1 MIGKIGL
8 TIGVA
13 FNVALLA
20 LSHGHMSYGYELR
33 GNLWEPGKQILHG
46 NSPYDLETPRRAL
59 AEGRSDCCIQALY
72 PAPTHVFFAP
82 LSWLPFEAAMVI
94 FTLISAGCLI
104 GALWLLGTRSS
115 AAYGLVLLLPPV
127 WTGTQV
133 ASIMPFLVLG
143 CALSWRWRDRPFLGG
158 LAVAVTAVMKIFL
171 WPLWLWLLFTRR
183 YRAAIIAALAAVALL
198 VAGWAVFGFQNL
210 LDYPQ
215 LLSNVTK
222 LEQGHSMSLVRF
234 GGEWLAL
241 AAFVALVAVGRRS
254 FSVMIVASLAL
265 LPIVW
270 VHTLQV
276 LLVPAALA
284 FNEPETLGRLRRLVP
299 KRETSNGLPAV
310 RPVER

>member
-8 TIGVA
+8 TIAIA

-46 NSPYDLETPRRAL
+46 NSPYDVETPKRAL
-59 AEGRSDCCIQALY
+59 AEGRTDCCIQALY

-82 LSWLPFEAAMVI
+82 LSLLPFEVAMAI
-94 FTLISAGCLI
+94 FTLVSAACLI

-143 CALSWRWRDRPFLGG
+143 CALSWRWRDRPYLGG
-158 LAVAVTAVMKIFL
+158 VAVAVTAVMKIFL

-183 YRAAIIAALAAVALL
+183 YRQAIVAAVSAVVLL

-222 LEQGHSMSLVRF
+222 LEEGHSIGLVRF

-241 AAFVALVAVGRRS
+241 AVFLGLVAVGRRS
-254 FSVMIVASLAL
+254 FSAMIVASLAL
-265 LPIVW
+265 MPIVW

-299 KRETSNGLPAV
+299 RRAAAVGVPTVQPA
-310 RPVER
+310 ER

>member
-8 TIGVA
+8 TIAIA

-46 NSPYDLETPRRAL
+46 NSPYDLETPKRAL
-59 AEGRSDCCIQALY
+59 AEGRTDCCIQALY
-72 PAPTHVFFAP
+72 PAPTHVFFSP
-82 LSWLPFEAAMVI
+82 LSLLPFGVAMAI
-94 FTLISAGCLI
+94 FTLVSAACLI
-104 GALWLLGTRSS
+104 AGLWLLGTRSS
-115 AAYGLVLLLPPV
+115 AAYGLILLLPPV

-143 CALSWRWRDRPFLGG
+143 CALSWRWRDRPYLGG
-158 LAVAVTAVMKIFL
+158 LAVAATAVLKIFL

-183 YRAAIIAALAAVALL
+183 YRAAIVAATAAVGMLL
-198 VAGWAVFGFQNL
+198 AGWAVFGFQDL
-210 LDYPQ
+210 LDYPR
-215 LLSNVTK
+215 LLLNVTK
-222 LEQGHSMSLVRF
+222 LEQGHSIGLVRF

-241 AAFVALVAVGRRS
+241 AVFVALVAVGRRS
-254 FSVMIVASLAL
+254 FSVMIIASLVL

-284 FNEPETLGRLRRLVP
+284 FNQPETLGRLRRLVP
-299 KRETSNGLPAV
+299 RRPNPGGLPTVQPA
-310 RPVER
+310 ER